1 MNQILDIKLLQ
12 IQIYFY
18 FFILGIFLV
27 VPTLSYRY
35 VIIKLQKK
43 KIIKVINK
51 EIRNKIQYSLIFLIL
66 GFYGF
71 FVYFSFIEIQLFI
84 RFLLKDMGN

>member
-84 RFLLKDMGN
+84 RFLLKVMVN

>member
-1 MNQILDIKLLQ
+1 MNQILDIKLFQ

-18 FFILGIFLV
+18 LIILGIFLV

-43 KIIKVINK
+43 KIIKIINK
-51 EIRNKIQYSLIFLIL
+51 EIRNKIQSTLIFLIL
-66 GFYGF
+66 SLYGF

-84 RFLLKDMGN
+84 RFLFKDMGN

>member
-1 MNQILDIKLLQ
+1 MNQILDINLLQ